1 MKHTENQDKANR
13 GTWPRG
19 SRGPTPNRERSRSAA
34 AWIGNETTHTRK
46 GRDRSHH
53 RLQRPRS
60 AEMQT
65 LTFAG
70 TPREQPG
77 DEGTPT
83 REETLTLIAQQESA
97 PKITA
102 ALNQK
107 IRSAAI
113 IIIKLTADEKGAKPS
128 DEMNDT
134 RATRQQLAHDAEDT
148 NRTGD
153 QGGPSHRAPST
164 HQLRR

>member
-1 MKHTENQDKANR
+1 MWKAQRTRTRRTEE
-13 GTWPRG
+13 
-19 SRGPTPNRERSRSAA
+19 RGPVGVEDQHQT
-34 AWIGNETTHTRK
+34 GNGRDRQRGPETRPRTRK

-53 RLQRPRS
+53 RLQQPRS

-128 DEMNDT
+128 DEMTDT
-134 RATRQQLAHDAEDT
+134 RATRRQLAHDAEDT